1 MLLFTM
7 SFYLSYH
14 HKKQSTLWAEF
25 IINSNE
31 CEPIFQ
37 VLFLRILIFF
47 FLLFVLA
54 YCLLYLIRSS
64 LAVTPEMQPVES
76 QE

>member
-1 MLLFTM
+1 MLIFIT
-7 SFYLSYH
+7 SYYLSYH
-14 HKKQSTLWAEF
+14 HKTPSTLQAEF
-25 IINSNE
+25 IINNSE
-31 CEPIFQ
+31 RELIFQ

-47 FLLFVLA
+47 FLA

-64 LAVTPEMQPVES
+64 LALTPEMWPVER